1 MVRTGLVQC
10 PRQNVPPAHLTQAV
24 PVRNSLVWSDGP
36 SDARTL
42 EKSFLREEDLDNCRE
57 EGQEGS
63 RAQFQSKA
71 KTKHTKIPKYEKLNI
86 KIQVPNMK
94 PAPGPG

>member
-1 MVRTGLVQC
+1 ML
-10 PRQNVPPAHLTQAV
+10 
-24 PVRNSLVWSDGP
+24 VRNSLVWSDGP
-36 SDARTL
+36 GDARTL
-42 EKSFLREEDLDNCRE
+42 EKSFLKEEDLDNSRE

-71 KTKHTKIPKYEKLNI
+71 KTEHTEIPKYGKLNI
-86 KIQVPNMK
+86 KIQVPDMK